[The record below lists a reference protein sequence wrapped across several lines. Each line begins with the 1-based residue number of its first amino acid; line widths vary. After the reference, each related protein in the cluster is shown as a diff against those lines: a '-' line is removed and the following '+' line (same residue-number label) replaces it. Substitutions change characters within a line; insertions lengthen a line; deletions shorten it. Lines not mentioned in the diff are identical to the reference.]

1 MIVKKVLSEE
11 MLTLAEAKAILMEV
25 REEREGEEL
34 SYEKR
39 KAIEHA
45 ELFCHM
51 DAARSRELVKE
62 LETLEKM
69 KPELAIR
76 IADILPETRDE
87 VRAIYAKERFTL
99 TEEELDAI
107 LDIVKRYH

>member
-1 MIVKKVLSEE
+1 MIVKKVLGEE
-11 MLTLAEAKAILMEV
+11 LLTLAEAKEILLNIKA
-25 REEREGEEL
+25 ERVDEEL

-45 ELFCHM
+45 ELFCHI
-51 DAARSRELVKE
+51 DAASSRKLVEE
-62 LETLEKM
+62 LERLEKM
-69 KPELAIR
+69 KPELAVR

-99 TEEELDAI
+99 TEEELDTI
-107 LDIVKRYH
+107 LDIVKKYA